1 MTMLLLLQVLQVDWW
16 TVSRCKSSY
25 AQSTISHWR
34 LAISCELLWGDLA
47 RAGGPRV
54 QKQHLP

>member
-25 AQSTISHWR
+25 ARCTISYWR
-34 LAISCELLWGDLA
+34 LAVSCEHYCGVIWSELVAQERLVL
-47 RAGGPRV
+47 
-54 QKQHLP
+54 